1 MKKKVIAAIIA
12 AISTASWFQM
22 PASAERFIEYT
33 DWASVEDVVAIYRTM
48 ADPDYKYQWSDVI
61 RLDVDLDGS
70 VSAHDAELMKE
81 YILMYDMFDS
91 VIEGLDHDPEIA
103 EVKDLFRMEMAE
115 EFGIPYEK
123 IMYFYGFKGNNVVPY
138 YPDCLMIERITTIA
152 NGGVT
157 GYAIQEDP
165 YCGDIVYDF
174 EYETGDIVW
183 IFNIYTNGNPD
194 NIVRQDEFLVGNVSD
209 FGFDWS
215 PNPEIVERALAN
227 IG

>member
-1 MKKKVIAAIIA
+1 MKKAIAAIIA
-12 AISTASWFQM
+12 AISTASWSQM
-22 PASAERFIEYT
+22 PTSAERFIEYT
-33 DWASVEDVVAIYRTM
+33 DWASVEDLVAIYRTM

-70 VSAHDAELMKE
+70 VSVHDAELMTD

-91 VIEGLDHDPEIA
+91 VIEGLNHDPEIA
-103 EVKDLFRMEMAE
+103 EVKELFRMEMAE
-115 EFGIPYEK
+115 EFGVPFRNTL
-123 IMYFYGFKGNNVVPY
+123 YFCGFRADNLMPY
-138 YPDCLMIERITTIA
+138 YPDNLMIECITTIA
-152 NGGVT
+152 DGGVT

-165 YCGDIVYDF
+165 YCGDILYGF

-183 IFNIYTNGNPD
+183 IFNTYNGDPHK
-194 NIVRQDEFLVGNVSD
+194 IVRSDEFLVGNVSD